1 MELISRTATVSENK
15 IRDRDEWLQ
24 SLKLRKK
31 QWAACYTSK
40 HFTAGIA
47 STARAEAMHSA
58 ISQFSNKCRS
68 ILDIVLDLE
77 QMAEGQQFK
86 SKMATVDVL
95 LRSAIH
101 QLNLP
106 PGFDFIQLKLGS

>member
-1 MELISRTATVSENK
+1 
-15 IRDRDEWLQ
+15 
-24 SLKLRKK
+24 
-31 QWAACYTSK
+31 
-40 HFTAGIA
+40 
-47 STARAEAMHSA
+47 MHSA

-86 SKMATVDVL
+86 SKMATVDVM

-106 PGFDFIQLKLGS
+106 PGFESIQLKIGSYPRMIMNAQIGQILQYHCARMDNGECGPPTTDTQ